1 MIMIEVHNTEKNMKQ
16 ITEVDL
22 NELCSKIQEKVN
34 GHYAYLSKFLTQPES
49 MLRRDFEVELS
60 KGYDLIIDPEGVPG
74 IQDNKVT
81 LSVVVPKSAEKGHIS
96 DHELDFV
103 SGGIG
108 SHYYRGQGHSNYLVT
123 GHGKH
128 FGKFTGFL
136 RKK

>member
-1 MIMIEVHNTEKNMKQ
+1 MIEVHNTEKNMKQ

-49 MLRRDFEVELS
+49 MLRRDFEVELPE
-60 KGYDLIIDPEGVPG
+60 GYELVIDPEGIPG
-74 IQDNKVT
+74 IQDRQAVLKII
-81 LSVVVPKSAEKGHIS
+81 VPKSAEKNHMS

-103 SGGIG
+103 TGGIG
-108 SHYYRGQGHSNYLVT
+108 PHYYRSHEHSNYLVT

-128 FGKFTGFL
+128 LKKFTDFL